1 MSNQKDKQYCIEII
15 NEFLELENQ
24 KGNYNYLENFN
35 FGRLGQYNHKIYGKF
50 RASSDEDS
58 FHIVKCIYYILWY
71 KHLPFISNFAEME
84 DYYGGDTISPIRN
97 SNYYLTLGNF
107 MLLPKKSSGNTTL
120 NRYKYCCF
128 RDDMFE
134 MCKKF
139 KEMFNFYNNKT
150 WINENIYNATW
161 EKIIEANKFYF
172 ENIKTYNKFLE
183 INYLKDY
190 TDSTNNIE
198 EIIKNRSKKMVKTLK
213 EIISE

>member
-35 FGRLGQYNHKIYGKF
+35 FGRLWQYNHKIYGKF
-50 RASSDEDS
+50 KASSDEDS

-107 MLLPKKSSGNTTL
+107 MLLPKKSS
-120 NRYKYCCF
+120 
-128 RDDMFE
+128 
-134 MCKKF
+134 
-139 KEMFNFYNNKT
+139 
-150 WINENIYNATW
+150 
-161 EKIIEANKFYF
+161 
-172 ENIKTYNKFLE
+172 
-183 INYLKDY
+183 
-190 TDSTNNIE
+190 
-198 EIIKNRSKKMVKTLK
+198 
-213 EIISE
+213 